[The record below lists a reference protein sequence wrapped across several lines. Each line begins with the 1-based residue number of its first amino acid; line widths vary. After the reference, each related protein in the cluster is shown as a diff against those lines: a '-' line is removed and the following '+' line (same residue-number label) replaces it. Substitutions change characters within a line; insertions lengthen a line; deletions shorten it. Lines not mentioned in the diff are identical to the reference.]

1 MYSNYL
7 IMLLLIKVKK
17 KKKRTLILKSVV
29 RIVYIKYELRFFS
42 RSTSR
47 VAFTRIVCYHPN

>member
-7 IMLLLIKVKK
+7 IMLLLIKVK

-29 RIVYIKYELRFFS
+29 RIVYIKYELRFCN
-42 RSTSR
+42 RSFSR